1 MKLTPADSRHN
12 FRAFLWHA
20 IFLALAKNFMDVD
33 TVIPAMLVEAGGKAM
48 HVGLLTT
55 IMLGGASFTQ
65 LFFAPFL
72 SNLLY
77 KKRPLLLGI
86 NARILSL
93 LGLGLL
99 MLYSGDLGAELTLW
113 LIIVLL
119 AMFSLGGAY
128 AMVSYSDVLGKSI
141 ASDRR
146 KSFFSIRQVI
156 SGIGA
161 FASVLLVNKMLTT
174 WAYPFNYSWMLFTGF
189 GALFLASLGFWRIRE
204 TVPSGMSI
212 RGARQFFSIIRQEL
226 TQNRRL
232 KYFLGYIN
240 TQGLCLAFLPFVIL
254 YAKTTFQTG
263 AADTGHFLLF
273 KVIGM
278 VSVSLLVFFIAR
290 KVKYRFL
297 LFLNSGLAVMLP
309 VLLLLV
315 PGSGILD
322 VIFLLGG
329 IVVALYS
336 ISMNGVLLELSGN
349 QNRALYVG
357 IAGAGNILPALFP
370 LVAGGI
376 IQQFGFT
383 LFFMLYLI
391 LLAASAFFVYKID
404 CKQ

>member
-1 MKLTPADSRHN
+1 
-12 FRAFLWHA
+12 
-20 IFLALAKNFMDVD
+20 
-33 TVIPAMLVEAGGKAM
+33 
-48 HVGLLTT
+48 
-55 IMLGGASFTQ
+55 
-65 LFFAPFL
+65 
-72 SNLLY
+72 
-77 KKRPLLLGI
+77 
-86 NARILSL
+86 
-93 LGLGLL
+93 
-99 MLYSGDLGAELTLW
+99 
-113 LIIVLL
+113 
-119 AMFSLGGAY
+119 
-128 AMVSYSDVLGKSI
+128 
-141 ASDRR
+141 
-146 KSFFSIRQVI
+146 
-156 SGIGA
+156 
-161 FASVLLVNKMLTT
+161 
-174 WAYPFNYSWMLFTGF
+174 
-189 GALFLASLGFWRIRE
+189 
-204 TVPSGMSI
+204 MSI

>member
-1 MKLTPADSRHN
+1 
-12 FRAFLWHA
+12 
-20 IFLALAKNFMDVD
+20 MDVD

-65 LFFAPFL
+65 LFFAPFI
-72 SNLLY
+72 SNLSY

-86 NARILSL
+86 NTRILSL

-99 MLYSGDLGAELTLW
+99 MLYSSKLGAGLTLW

-141 ASDRR
+141 SSDRR
-146 KSFFSIRQVI
+146 KPFFSIRQVI

-161 FASVLLVNKMLTT
+161 FVSVLLVNKMLTT
-174 WAYPFNYSWMLFTGF
+174 WAYPYNYSWMLLTGF
-189 GALFLASLGFWRIRE
+189 GALFLASLGFWHIRE
-204 TVPSGMSI
+204 KIPSGMAI
-212 RGARQFFSIIRQEL
+212 RSTGQFFSVVRQEL
-226 TQNRRL
+226 TENRRL

-263 AADTGHFLLF
+263 AADTGNFLLF

-278 VSVSLLVFFIAR
+278 VSVSLLIFLIAR

-297 LFLNSGLAVMLP
+297 LFLNSGLAVLLP
-309 VLLLLV
+309 LLLLIF

-336 ISMNGVLLELSGN
+336 IAMNGVLLELSGN

-357 IAGAGNILPALFP
+357 IAGAGNVLPALFP

-383 LFFMLYLI
+383 LFFILYL
-391 LLAASAFFVYKID
+391 LLVASSAYFVYKVD
-404 CKQ
+404 CRQ